1 MKVFQINTVC
11 GTGST
16 GRIAVDL
23 YHVLEKAGHQCCIA
37 YGRGQA
43 PDGIDSYKIETTAG
57 FYLHTAFSRLTDK
70 EGLYSASATQK
81 LIEKIK
87 DYAPDIIHLHNI
99 HGHYLNYPLL
109 FHFLSAYDKP
119 VVWTLHDCW
128 ALTGHCAYFD
138 YIRCSRWK
146 TGCEDCPQLRTYPIS
161 YLCDHS
167 RENYALKKK
176 LFTGVRRLHIVT
188 PSQWLADLVKQSF
201 LKMYDVSVIH
211 NGIDVNVF
219 KPTPSDFREKYHLQ
233 GKKIILGVASPW
245 SSRKGLRDFIKL
257 AKILNSTTVIV
268 LVGINDKQLQSL
280 PDNII
285 GLKRTSNA
293 KELAEIYTAADVFFN
308 PTYEDNY
315 PTTNIE
321 SLACGTP
328 VVTYQTGGS
337 PECIQKNQGLVI
349 KKGDFYNLLSF
360 LSSSTA
366 HDSLKMNE
374 QTCANVDFDKF
385 ILFGDYVKLYKMQI
399 QLARENING

>member
-128 ALTGHCAYFD
+128 ALTGHCAHFD
-138 YIRCSRWK
+138 YIQCSRWK
-146 TGCEDCPQLRTYPIS
+146 TGCEDCPQLRTYPVS

-188 PSQWLADLVKQSF
+188 PSQWLADIVKQSF

-211 NGIDVNVF
+211 NGIDLNVF
-219 KPTPSDFREKYHLQ
+219 HPTASDFKETHGLA
-233 GKKIILGVASPW
+233 GKNLILGVASPW
-245 SSRKGLRDFIKL
+245 TPRKGLQDFLRL
-257 AKILNSTTVIV
+257 ADMIDDSVRIV
-268 LVGINDKQLQSL
+268 LVGLNDQQMKHL
-280 PDNII
+280 PKNII
-285 GLKRTSNA
+285 GIKRTNNVR
-293 KELAEIYTAADVFFN
+293 ELAEIYTASDVFFN

-315 PTTNIE
+315 PTTNLEAI
-321 SLACGTP
+321 ACGTP
-328 VVTYQTGGS
+328 VVTYRTGGS
-337 PECIQKNQGLVI
+337 PESVQEGSGGVVEKGNLQEALRCISHYWKSSDL
-349 KKGDFYNLLSF
+349 DFSDTEFYDKYFLFQRYIELYDQLL
-360 LSSSTA
+360 
-366 HDSLKMNE
+366 K
-374 QTCANVDFDKF
+374 
-385 ILFGDYVKLYKMQI
+385 
-399 QLARENING
+399 